1 MIAVGYS
8 LIGLAAFA
16 VGVTAGIRAE
26 RDRTLNERN
35 RVRQNREDELVGQY
49 RQGYAN
55 GKRRGY
61 GDGYTRGRADLIGEE
76 QAKAIHPTAFSRGA
90 EVVSLTDRLLPEN
103 LHGGHFTDDHD
114 PDVA

>member
-26 RDRTLNERN
+26 RDRQSTN
-35 RVRQNREDELVGQY
+35 RADDLADKY
-49 RQGYAN
+49 RQGYT
-55 GKRRGY
+55 
-61 GDGYTRGRADLIGEE
+61 DGYTTGRINMGGENV
-76 QAKAIHPTAFSRGA
+76 AKALHPTAHPLAQVRSIF
-90 EVVSLTDRLLPEN
+90 DRSPLNTQPLA
-103 LHGGHFTDDHD
+103 DDNG

>member
-26 RDRTLNERN
+26 RDRQSTN
-35 RVRQNREDELVGQY
+35 RADDLADKY
-49 RQGYAN
+49 RQGYA
-55 GKRRGY
+55 
-61 GDGYTRGRADLIGEE
+61 DGYTTGRINMGGEN
-76 QAKAIHPTAFSRGA
+76 ASKASHPTAHPLAQVRSIF
-90 EVVSLTDRLLPEN
+90 DRLPLNTEP
-103 LHGGHFTDDHD
+103 LADDHD